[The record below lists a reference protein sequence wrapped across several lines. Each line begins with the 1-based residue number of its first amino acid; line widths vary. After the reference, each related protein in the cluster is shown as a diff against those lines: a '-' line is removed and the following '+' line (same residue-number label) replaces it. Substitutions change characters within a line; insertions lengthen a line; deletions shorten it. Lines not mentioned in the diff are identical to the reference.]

1 MLILQRTDSQHPA
14 LKELIPLLDRYLA
27 EMNGE
32 AQTFYGQF
40 NSLAVIPH
48 FVVAQQEGHPV
59 GCGAMKEIELGTVEI
74 KRMFVL
80 SEARGLR
87 IGSQIL
93 TELETWALELGYR
106 RTVLET
112 GKIQSEAVRLYERSG
127 YQVIPNYGQ
136 YAGVETSVCF
146 QKALD

>member
-1 MLILQRTDSQHPA
+1 
-14 LKELIPLLDRYLA
+14 
-27 EMNGE
+27 
-32 AQTFYGQF
+32 
-40 NSLAVIPH
+40 
-48 FVVAQQEGHPV
+48 
-59 GCGAMKEIELGTVEI
+59 
-74 KRMFVL
+74 MFVL